1 MKYFLIKQEEFDEIN
16 KKFIYVPIKEFDKF
30 STNSR
35 ELMIYDEKSN
45 NIWYSFLFTP
55 DAKLTKIKKEHIQE
69 QLEMISEKRVNDEK
83 DESFHEVPKEIFFQ
97 YLNALSKRYKKNG
110 KEDEVDNLKTIKD
123 KIENIVLKY
132 EDLNDFEFNEDDFSI
147 N

>member
-1 MKYFLIKQEEFDEIN
+1 MKYFLIKQEEFDEVN
-16 KKFIYVPIKEFDKF
+16 KKFIYVPIKEFDRF

-55 DAKLTKIKKEHIQE
+55 DAKLTKIKKENIQE
-69 QLEMISEKRVNDEK
+69 QLEMVSEKRVNNEK
-83 DESFHEVPKEIFFQ
+83 DESFHEVSKEIFFQ
-97 YLNALSKRYKKNG
+97 YLDALSKRYKKNG
-110 KEDEVDNLKTIKD
+110 KEEEVDNLKTIKD
-123 KIENIVLKY
+123 KIENIILQY
-132 EDLNDFEFNEDDFSI
+132 EDLTDLECNENDFSI

>member
-1 MKYFLIKQEEFDEIN
+1 MKYFLIKQEEYDELN
-16 KKFIYVPIKEFDKF
+16 KKFKYVPIKEFDRF

-55 DAKLTKIKKEHIQE
+55 DAKLTKIKKENIQE
-69 QLEMISEKRVNDEK
+69 QLEMVSEKRVNNEK
-83 DESFHEVPKEIFFQ
+83 DESFHEVPKEIFFK
-97 YLNALSKRYKKNG
+97 YLDALSKRYKKNG
-110 KEDEVDNLKTIKD
+110 KEEEVNNLKTIKN

-132 EDLNDFEFNEDDFSI
+132 EDLSNIEFNEDDFSI

>member
-1 MKYFLIKQEEFDEIN
+1 MKYFLIKQEEYDELN
-16 KKFIYVPIKEFDKF
+16 KKFKYVPIKEFDRF

-55 DAKLTKIKKEHIQE
+55 DAKLTKIKKENIQE
-69 QLEMISEKRVNDEK
+69 QLEMVSEKRVNNEK

-97 YLNALSKRYKKNG
+97 YFRC
-110 KEDEVDNLKTIKD
+110 I
-123 KIENIVLKY
+123 I
-132 EDLNDFEFNEDDFSI
+132 
-147 N
+147 